1 MRITLLLTIII
12 FLTSCGSSDKG
23 VSKQISGSDSLVI
36 NFTAPQSDS
45 VIKSVTT
52 ADKKAIDKI
61 TRFVDGKEAE
71 EFKCGYN
78 GSLLFF
84 SKEKLLSEVN
94 FNYTE
99 AGCSHFLLSIDRKLV
114 STVMSNEAID
124 FLKSLAEGKDWY

>member
-1 MRITLLLTIII
+1 MRFFITCSVII
-12 FLTSCGSSDKG
+12 FLASCSGTSPINKQLSD
-23 VSKQISGSDSLVI
+23 SDSLVI

-52 ADKKAIDKI
+52 IDDKAIDKLI
-61 TRFVDGKEAE
+61 HFVDGKEAE

-84 SKEKLLSEVN
+84 SKSKLLSEFF

-99 AGCSHFLLSIDRKLV
+99 ASCQHFLLSIGSKLV
-114 STVMSNEAID
+114 STTMSNEAAD
-124 FLKSLAEGKDWY
+124 FLRSLAEGKDWY

>member
-1 MRITLLLTIII
+1 MKFLFSAAII
-12 FLTSCGSSDKG
+12 FSLISCGSKS
-23 VSKQISGSDSLVI
+23 VISKKLNGSDSLVI

-52 ADKKAIDKI
+52 TDNKAIDKL
-61 TRFVDGKEAE
+61 TRFVDDKEAE

-84 SKEKLLSEVN
+84 SKGKLLSEVN

-99 AGCSHFLLSIDRKLV
+99 AGCSHFLLSIDSKLV
-114 STVMSNEAID
+114 STVMSNEAAD
-124 FLKSLAEGKDWY
+124 FLKSLAEGKEWY

>member
-1 MRITLLLTIII
+1 MRIALLLAIVI
-12 FLTSCGSSDKG
+12 FLTSCGSSG
-23 VSKQISGSDSLVI
+23 SGAGKQLSGSDSLVI

-52 ADKKAIDKI
+52 TDNKAIDKL
-61 TRFVDGKEAE
+61 TRFVDDKEAE

-84 SKEKLLSEVN
+84 SKGKLLSEVN

-99 AGCSHFLLSIDRKLV
+99 AGCSHFLLSIDSKLV
-114 STVMSNEAID
+114 STVMSNEAAD
-124 FLKSLAEGKDWY
+124 FLKSLAEGKEWY